1 MNIKELINDAKD
13 IAILSHINMDGDAI
27 GSSLGLMFALKKIG
41 KKVTTYIEEEIPLR
55 FDFWKGTEDVVYYT
69 DETDISKHDL
79 LIVVDVADKN
89 LLGKRAKL
97 LDEIPNSLAIDH
109 HALHFKYA
117 NNVWV
122 DKKAAAAGE
131 LIFDL
136 LQKMNIPL
144 DYEIAT
150 CLYVAIST
158 DTGRFKF
165 NNTTKRTHEI
175 AGELLTY
182 GVKNTELTNKLFDE
196 STKERTML
204 IAKVIET
211 LELFENGKIAVMLIT
226 RDIMKETNAKDSD
239 QDGIIDYVINICG
252 VEVGILIKEKEN
264 GSLRASLRSKTYVN
278 VSKIANEFGG
288 GGHKM
293 ASGCGYDGDINEF
306 KLKLVD
312 CTRREIK

>member
-278 VSKIANEFGG
+278 VSIIANEFGG